1 MRRAEC
7 RGASVRGRYNPPAVN
22 LRVSLPI
29 CFAEVDVSSR
39 AWYPLPILSGFL
51 LACSLA
57 GRMPGSDPTL
67 PPIVDEP
74 ATETTSHPVA
84 TEPAPVSTLYLP
96 YGSGGQQVW
105 QLGPGEPIQVSLP
118 VEVGSFYGFSP
129 LTNRM
134 LYAAAF
140 SDHGAGPDNIAVSDL
155 SIYDLTTGTSET
167 LHPDNV
173 VEALWAPN
181 GLDLAY
187 ILATAETY
195 ELRWRSGAG
204 EDRLLA
210 RDVTFNWS
218 IAPSGEAVAFTRES
232 RYSLT
237 KDPGLFV
244 VRIADG
250 AEVKVSDSDPEGYGS
265 ISDQPLWSPDSAW
278 VAMPLWATAEPRLS
292 LAQADGSGSLD
303 LEIDPA
309 HAGEWWA
316 TEAIPN
322 FLWYPDRER
331 LVAAPATSQVQMG
344 GPSPL
349 VVYEL
354 DLEQGVLKNGRL
366 LAEITVLI
374 GWDVSGRSVW
384 VLSADGVPQRV
395 TLP

>member
-1 MRRAEC
+1 VHLRFRA
-7 RGASVRGRYNPPAVN
+7 
-22 LRVSLPI
+22 RVLLVVL
-29 CFAEVDVSSR
+29 AG
-39 AWYPLPILSGFL
+39 LG

-57 GRMPGSDPTL
+57 GRLAAGEPPPAPT
-67 PPIVDEP
+67 IAEP
-74 ATETTSHPVA
+74 AITTPAQPTPS
-84 TEPAPVSTLYLP
+84 EPASLRSLYLP
-96 YGSGGQQVW
+96 YAAGGRQAW
-105 QLGPGEPIQVSLP
+105 ELGPGEPSQIDLP
-118 VEVGSFYGFSP
+118 VEVGAFYGYSP

-155 SIYDLTTGTSET
+155 AVYDLTTGTSET

-195 ELRWRSGAG
+195 ELRWRSASGG
-204 EDRLLA
+204 DRLLA

-237 KDPGLFV
+237 SDPGLFV
-244 VRIADG
+244 VRVPDG
-250 AEVKVSDSDPEGYGS
+250 AEIKVSDSDAQGFGS
-265 ISDQPLWSPDSAW
+265 VSDQPLWSPDSDW
-278 VAMPLWATAEPRLS
+278 VVLPLWATSDPRLS
-292 LAQADGSGSLD
+292 LAHADGSGTLD

-316 TEAIPN
+316 TAAIPN
-322 FLWYPDRER
+322 FLWDPARDR
-331 LVAAPATSQVQMG
+331 LVAAPATSQGEMG

-349 VVYEL
+349 VVYDL
-354 DLEQGVLKNGRL
+354 DLERGALENGTL
-366 LAEITVLI
+366 LAEITALI
-374 GWDVSGRSVW
+374 GWDGPGRSVW
-384 VLSADGVPQRV
+384 VLSVDGVPLRL